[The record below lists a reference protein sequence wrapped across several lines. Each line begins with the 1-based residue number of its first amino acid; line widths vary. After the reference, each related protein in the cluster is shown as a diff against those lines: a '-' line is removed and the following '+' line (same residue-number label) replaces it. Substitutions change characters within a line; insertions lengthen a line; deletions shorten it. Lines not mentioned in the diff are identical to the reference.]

1 MSTVLTVS
9 QLVHRKACLY
19 KNQIKEDKCPVCW
32 THWTEFIEP
41 DTTVVCVLT
50 CNHGFCVKCLAT
62 VKTKH
67 DDSER
72 RNQLINSRNNEA
84 ARSTVVPS
92 HAAAEAVNQPDE
104 EADEEEEEDVLL
116 YSCPVCRK
124 NLASNLLEDVAYTV
138 ASSNI
143 IKSVGE
149 LSAKLPLTKQERESL
164 VAKILL
170 NDCRFDVNKLKNILF
185 NTIGLMSRDVS
196 KSLTSDEKQII
207 YEQARAPVKKLQQEY
222 SELKQ
227 KLQNIAD
234 SESQEWRKM
243 NQMLA
248 QLENRLQNAQINAAK
263 DIYEQTNAFGNMGV
277 EIEDEDT
284 PILIDLH
291 GLEVSEAKIIV
302 DEYVVPILNIYKVV
316 MVITGRGVHCQSGVS
331 RLKEE
336 MRRHFTEKLK
346 LKCENVVGNEGVL
359 SISIPQK
366 TQ

>member
-1 MSTVLTVS
+1 VVTMSTVLTVS
-9 QLVHRKACLY
+9 QLVQRKLCLY

-32 THWTEFIEP
+32 TQWTEFIEP
-41 DTTVVCVLT
+41 DTSIVCVLT
-50 CNHGFCVKCLAT
+50 CNHGFCIKCLAT

-72 RNQLINSRNNEA
+72 RNQLISNRSQNSETTRRPQSQASSEAGDSNE
-84 ARSTVVPS
+84 R
-92 HAAAEAVNQPDE
+92 ENE
-104 EADEEEEEDVLL
+104 ENEEEEDVLL

-170 NDCRFDVNKLKNILF
+170 NSCQFDVNKLKNILF

-227 KLQNIAD
+227 KLQNIPD
-234 SESQEWRKM
+234 SEGQEWRRM
-243 NQMLA
+243 NQILV
-248 QLENRLQNAQINAAK
+248 QLESRLQNAQINAAK
-263 DIYEQTNAFGNMGV
+263 DIYEQMNAFGNMGM
-277 EIEDEDT
+277 EIEGS

-291 GLEVSEAKIIV
+291 GLEVNEAKIIV
-302 DEYVVPILNIYKVV
+302 DEYVVPILNIYKLV

-336 MRRHFTEKLK
+336 MRKHFIEKLK
-346 LKCENVVGNEGVL
+346 LKCENVVGNDGVL
-359 SISIPQK
+359 SISIPS
-366 TQ
+366 